1 MRPSPRKPK
10 TDLEA
15 ALGRIDKSQKN
26 IPLKP
31 KMQMQMEET
40 SDKYKN
46 YLKAGYKKTLSS
58 K

>member
-31 KMQMQMEET
+31 MQMQMEET
-40 SDKYKN
+40 SQKYKN